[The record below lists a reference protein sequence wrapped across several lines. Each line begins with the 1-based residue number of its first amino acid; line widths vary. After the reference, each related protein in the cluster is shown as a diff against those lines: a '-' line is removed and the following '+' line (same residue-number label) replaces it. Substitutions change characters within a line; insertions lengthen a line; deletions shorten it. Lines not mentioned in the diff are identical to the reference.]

1 MAEVEDVLAYWF
13 DDIPMQFKGKK
24 KIKILHDA
32 FARQLQE
39 VKDFLLEL
47 DVNRRI
53 ETAEGEQLDRIGDIV
68 CLTRAQAGLYTGDPI
83 PVNVLDDK
91 TYRKFL
97 KYKILLNTSYCTYD
111 ELIKGLNYFF
121 IDYNIYYM
129 EDPEWPATIVFKVPS
144 EVGSVLTETPIIKAA
159 GVGYRIIVF
168 DSENDIG
175 HKMFFGYFDNQEI
188 TIPYSTNGSGKI
200 ADGVLML
207 DSNDEYYVEND
218 TLHTIPADS
227 MNGDILNISDPDIT
241 QGG

>member
-1 MAEVEDVLAYWF
+1 MT
-13 DDIPMQFKGKK
+13 
-24 KIKILHDA
+24 KISAL
-32 FARQLQE
+32 
-39 VKDFLLEL
+39 
-47 DVNRRI
+47 
-53 ETAEGEQLDRIGDIV
+53 
-68 CLTRAQAGLYTGDPI
+68 
-83 PVNVLDDK
+83 
-91 TYRKFL
+91 
-97 KYKILLNTSYCTYD
+97 
-111 ELIKGLNYFF
+111 

-207 DSNDEYYVEND
+207 DSNDGYYVEND